1 MVLIPLAVIMPG
13 AVFLISNYKAD
24 DDRSLLAWT
33 PDLVDAAVSLPNS
46 RLRLRLYDSDPAAG
60 RVIDEADDGSD
71 APFAGLGGDNKA
83 SMVRVS
89 LDMSG
94 ILPDAWATAQEP
106 RAGIRTPRS
115 WVHRGRSR
123 VSSCPTLT
131 VQRR

>member
-60 RVIDEADDGSD
+60 RVIAEADDGSD

-83 SMVRVS
+83 PMVRVS

-94 ILPDAWATAQEP
+94 ILPDA
-106 RAGIRTPRS
+106 
-115 WVHRGRSR
+115 
-123 VSSCPTLT
+123 
-131 VQRR
+131 